1 MTKRNLREHF
11 LEGWNKLFGKE
22 EDKTKLRTQSLF
34 RAKNSVTSL
43 NAGTPHDWEDLKK
56 YQEEKKIM
64 TNVGFIGLGIM
75 GGPIA
80 SHISNNGYNLSVF
93 NRSKEKSEKWLTQN
107 TKAKVC
113 FSIKD
118 VATDCDII
126 ILCVGNDND
135 VRQIVNEIKTLIR
148 PGTVII
154 DHTTTSAKLAK
165 EMNKILT
172 EQGSYFLDAP
182 VSGGEAG
189 AQQGTLSVMVGGDE
203 KVYMSIKDV
212 LDSYSKFSKL
222 MGPSGYGQLTKMVNQ
237 ICIAGL
243 IQSLAEGLHFA
254 KKSNLEVKDVI
265 EVISKGAAQSWQMEN
280 RWKSMIEDEYEHGF
294 AVDLMRKDLDI
305 VLEHSK
311 SIDANLEVTDI
322 VNSFYKDIQNAGGG
336 RWDTSSLL
344 KRLES

>member
-1 MTKRNLREHF
+1 
-11 LEGWNKLFGKE
+11 
-22 EDKTKLRTQSLF
+22 
-34 RAKNSVTSL
+34 
-43 NAGTPHDWEDLKK
+43 
-56 YQEEKKIM
+56 M
-64 TNVGFIGLGIM
+64 TNIGFIGLGIM
-75 GGPIA
+75 GGPMA
-80 SHISNNGYNLSVF
+80 SHLSNNGYNLSVF
-93 NRSKEKSEKWLTQN
+93 NRSKEKSEKWLTKN

-118 VATDCDII
+118 VASDCDII

-148 PGTVII
+148 PGTPVI
-154 DHTTTSAKLAK
+154 DHTTTSAELAK
-165 EMNKILT
+165 EMSKILA

-189 AQQGTLSVMVGGDE
+189 AQKGALSVMVGGDE
-203 KVYMSIKDV
+203 KVYMSIKEV
-212 LDSYSKFSKL
+212 LDSYSKFSKF
-222 MGPSGYGQLTKMVNQ
+222 MGPSGHGQLTKMVNQ

-280 RWKSMIEDEYEHGF
+280 RWKSMIDDEYEHGF
-294 AVDLMRKDLDI
+294 AVDLMRKDLEI
-305 VLEHSK
+305 VLEHANI
-311 SIDANLEVTDI
+311 IDADLEITDI

-344 KRLES
+344 RRLES

>member
-1 MTKRNLREHF
+1 
-11 LEGWNKLFGKE
+11 
-22 EDKTKLRTQSLF
+22 
-34 RAKNSVTSL
+34 
-43 NAGTPHDWEDLKK
+43 
-56 YQEEKKIM
+56 M
-64 TNVGFIGLGIM
+64 TNVGFIGLGVM
-75 GGPIA
+75 GSPMA
-80 SHISNNGYNLSVF
+80 SHIINNGFNLSVF
-93 NRSKEKSEKWLTQN
+93 NRTKEKSEKWLTEN

-113 FSIKD
+113 FSIED
-118 VATDCDII
+118 LATDRDII

-135 VRQIVNEIKTLIR
+135 VRQIIDEIKTLIK
-148 PGTVII
+148 PGTVVI
-154 DHTTTSAKLAK
+154 DHTTTSAKLAE
-165 EMNKILT
+165 EMNNILAK
-172 EQGSYFLDAP
+172 QGSYFLDAP

-203 KVYMSIKDV
+203 KVYISIKDV

-265 EVISKGAAQSWQMEN
+265 EVISKGAAQSCQMEN

-305 VLEHSK
+305 VLEHAK

>member
-1 MTKRNLREHF
+1 
-11 LEGWNKLFGKE
+11 
-22 EDKTKLRTQSLF
+22 
-34 RAKNSVTSL
+34 
-43 NAGTPHDWEDLKK
+43 
-56 YQEEKKIM
+56 M
-64 TNVGFIGLGIM
+64 TNIGFIGLGIM
-75 GGPIA
+75 GGPMA
-80 SHISNNGYNLSVF
+80 SHLNDNGYNLSVF
-93 NRSKEKSEKWLTQN
+93 NRSKEKSEKWITQN

-118 VATDCDII
+118 IATECDII

-135 VRQIVNEIKTLIR
+135 VRQIVDETKNLIR
-148 PGTVII
+148 PGTVVI
-154 DHTTTSAKLAK
+154 DHTTTSAELAK
-165 EMNKILT
+165 EMNNILVK
-172 EQGSYFLDAP
+172 QGSYFLDAP

-189 AQQGTLSVMVGGDE
+189 AQQGALSVMVGGDE
-203 KVYMSIKDV
+203 KIYMSIKEV
-212 LDSYSKFSKL
+212 LDSYSKFSKF

-265 EVISKGAAQSWQMEN
+265 DVISKGAAQSWQMEN

-305 VLEHSK
+305 VLEHANT
-311 SIDANLEVTDI
+311 IDADLEITDI

-344 KRLES
+344 RRLES

>member
-1 MTKRNLREHF
+1 
-11 LEGWNKLFGKE
+11 
-22 EDKTKLRTQSLF
+22 
-34 RAKNSVTSL
+34 
-43 NAGTPHDWEDLKK
+43 
-56 YQEEKKIM
+56 M
-64 TNVGFIGLGIM
+64 TNIGFIGLGVM
-75 GGPIA
+75 GGPMA
-80 SHISNNGYNLSVF
+80 SHIINNGFNLSVF
-93 NRSKEKSEKWLTQN
+93 NRSKEKSEKWLTEN

-113 FSIKD
+113 FSIED
-118 VATDCDII
+118 LATDRDII

-135 VRQIVNEIKTLIR
+135 VRQIIDEIKGLIK
-148 PGTVII
+148 PNTIVI
-154 DHTTTSAKLAK
+154 DHTTTSAKLAN
-165 EMNKILT
+165 EINNILVK
-172 EQGSYFLDAP
+172 QGSYFLDAP

-280 RWKSMIEDEYEHGF
+280 RWKSMIEDEYLHGF

-305 VLEHSK
+305 VLEHAK
-311 SIDANLEVTDI
+311 NIDANLEVTDI
-322 VNSFYKDIQNAGGG
+322 VNSYYKDIQNAGGG

>member
-1 MTKRNLREHF
+1 
-11 LEGWNKLFGKE
+11 
-22 EDKTKLRTQSLF
+22 
-34 RAKNSVTSL
+34 
-43 NAGTPHDWEDLKK
+43 
-56 YQEEKKIM
+56 M
-64 TNVGFIGLGIM
+64 TNIGFIGLGIM
-75 GGPIA
+75 GGPMA
-80 SHISNNGYNLSVF
+80 SHLSNNGYNLSVF
-93 NRSKEKSEKWLTQN
+93 NRSREKSEKWLIKN
-107 TKAKVC
+107 TKAKIC

-118 VATDCDII
+118 LAIDRDII

-148 PGTVII
+148 PGTVVI
-154 DHTTTSAKLAK
+154 DHTTTSAELAK
-165 EMNKILT
+165 EMNKILA

-189 AQQGTLSVMVGGDE
+189 AQRGALSIMVGGDK
-203 KVYMSIKDV
+203 KVYMSTKEV
-212 LDSYSKFSKL
+212 LDSYSKFSKF
-222 MGPSGYGQLTKMVNQ
+222 MGPSGYGQITKMVNQ

-280 RWKSMIEDEYEHGF
+280 RWKSMIDDEYEHGF

-305 VLEHSK
+305 VLEHAN
-311 SIDANLEVTDI
+311 IIYANLEITDI
-322 VNSFYKDIQNAGGG
+322 VNRFYKDIQNAGGG
-336 RWDTSSLL
+336 KWDTSSLL

>member
-1 MTKRNLREHF
+1 
-11 LEGWNKLFGKE
+11 
-22 EDKTKLRTQSLF
+22 
-34 RAKNSVTSL
+34 
-43 NAGTPHDWEDLKK
+43 
-56 YQEEKKIM
+56 M
-64 TNVGFIGLGIM
+64 TNIGFIGLGIM
-75 GGPIA
+75 GGPMA
-80 SHISNNGYNLSVF
+80 SHLNDKGYNLFVF
-93 NRSKEKSEKWLTQN
+93 NRSKEKSEKWITQN

-118 VATDCDII
+118 IATECDII

-135 VRQIVNEIKTLIR
+135 VRQIVDETKNLIR
-148 PGTVII
+148 TGTVVI
-154 DHTTTSAKLAK
+154 DHTTTSAELAK
-165 EMNKILT
+165 EMNNILVK
-172 EQGSYFLDAP
+172 QGSYFLDAP

-189 AQQGTLSVMVGGDE
+189 AKQGALSVMVGGDE
-203 KVYMSIKDV
+203 KIYTSIKEV
-212 LDSYSKFSKL
+212 LDSYSKFSKF

-254 KKSNLEVKDVI
+254 KKSNLDIKDVI
-265 EVISKGAAQSWQMEN
+265 DVISKGAAQSWQMEN

-305 VLEHSK
+305 VLEHANT
-311 SIDANLEVTDI
+311 IDADLEITDI

-344 KRLES
+344 RRLES

>member
-1 MTKRNLREHF
+1 
-11 LEGWNKLFGKE
+11 
-22 EDKTKLRTQSLF
+22 
-34 RAKNSVTSL
+34 
-43 NAGTPHDWEDLKK
+43 
-56 YQEEKKIM
+56 M

-75 GGPIA
+75 GGPMA

-118 VATDCDII
+118 LAKDCDII

-148 PGTVII
+148 PGTVVI
-154 DHTTTSAKLAK
+154 DHTTTSVKLAK
-165 EMNKILT
+165 EMNKILV

-203 KVYMSIKDV
+203 KIYMSIKDV

-254 KKSNLEVKDVI
+254 KKSNLDVKDVI

-294 AVDLMRKDLDI
+294 AVDLMRKDLEI
-305 VLEHSK
+305 VLEHANI
-311 SIDANLEVTDI
+311 IDADLEITDI

-344 KRLES
+344 RRIES

>member
-1 MTKRNLREHF
+1 
-11 LEGWNKLFGKE
+11 
-22 EDKTKLRTQSLF
+22 
-34 RAKNSVTSL
+34 
-43 NAGTPHDWEDLKK
+43 
-56 YQEEKKIM
+56 M
-64 TNVGFIGLGIM
+64 TNIGFIGLGIM
-75 GGPIA
+75 GGPMA
-80 SHISNNGYNLSVF
+80 SHLNNDGYNLSVF
-93 NRSKEKSEKWLTQN
+93 NRSKEKSEKWITQN

-118 VATDCDII
+118 VATDGDII

-135 VRQIVNEIKTLIR
+135 VRQIVNKIKPLIK
-148 PGTVII
+148 PGTVVI

-165 EMNKILT
+165 EMNNILVK
-172 EQGSYFLDAP
+172 QGSYFLDAP
-182 VSGGEAG
+182 VSGGEGG
-189 AQQGTLSVMVGGDE
+189 AHQGTLSVMVGGDE
-203 KVYMSIKDV
+203 KIYMSIKDV
-212 LDSYSKFSKL
+212 LDSYSKFSKF

-280 RWKSMIEDEYEHGF
+280 RWKSMIKDEYEHGF

-305 VLEHSK
+305 VLEHAE
-311 SIDANLEVTDI
+311 SIDANLDITGI

-344 KRLES
+344 RRLES

>member
-1 MTKRNLREHF
+1 
-11 LEGWNKLFGKE
+11 
-22 EDKTKLRTQSLF
+22 
-34 RAKNSVTSL
+34 
-43 NAGTPHDWEDLKK
+43 
-56 YQEEKKIM
+56 M
-64 TNVGFIGLGIM
+64 TNVGFIGLGVM
-75 GGPIA
+75 GSPMA
-80 SHISNNGYNLSVF
+80 SHIINNGFNLSVF
-93 NRSKEKSEKWLTQN
+93 NRTKEKSEKWLTEN

-113 FSIKD
+113 FSIED
-118 VATDCDII
+118 LATDRDII

-135 VRQIVNEIKTLIR
+135 VRQIINEIKTLIK
-148 PGTVII
+148 PDTVVI
-154 DHTTTSAKLAK
+154 DHTTTSAKLAE
-165 EMNKILT
+165 EMNNILAK
-172 EQGSYFLDAP
+172 QGSYFLDAP

-294 AVDLMRKDLDI
+294 AVDLMIKDLDI
-305 VLEHSK
+305 VLEHAK

-322 VNSFYKDIQNAGGG
+322 VNSFYKNIQIAGGG

>member
-1 MTKRNLREHF
+1 
-11 LEGWNKLFGKE
+11 
-22 EDKTKLRTQSLF
+22 
-34 RAKNSVTSL
+34 
-43 NAGTPHDWEDLKK
+43 
-56 YQEEKKIM
+56 M
-64 TNVGFIGLGIM
+64 TNVAFIGLGIM
-75 GGPIA
+75 GGPMA

-118 VATDCDII
+118 VATDRDII

-148 PGTVII
+148 PSTVVI
-154 DHTTTSAKLAK
+154 DHTTTSAGLAK
-165 EMNKILT
+165 EMNKILA
-172 EQGSYFLDAP
+172 EHGSFFLDAP

-203 KVYMSIKDV
+203 KIYMSIKDV
-212 LDSYSKFSKL
+212 LDSYSKFSKF

-254 KKSNLEVKDVI
+254 KKSNLEVEDVI

-305 VLEHSK
+305 VLEHANT
-311 SIDANLEVTDI
+311 IDANLEITDI
-322 VNSFYKDIQNAGGG
+322 VNRFYKDIQNAGGG
-336 RWDTSSLL
+336 KWDTSSLL
-344 KRLES
+344 RRLGS

>member
-1 MTKRNLREHF
+1 
-11 LEGWNKLFGKE
+11 
-22 EDKTKLRTQSLF
+22 
-34 RAKNSVTSL
+34 
-43 NAGTPHDWEDLKK
+43 
-56 YQEEKKIM
+56 M
-64 TNVGFIGLGIM
+64 TNIGFIGLGIM
-75 GGPIA
+75 GGPMA
-80 SHISNNGYNLSVF
+80 SHLNNDGYNLSVF
-93 NRSKEKSEKWLTQN
+93 NRSKEKSEKWITQN

-118 VATDCDII
+118 VATDGDII

-135 VRQIVNEIKTLIR
+135 VRQIVNKIKLLIK
-148 PGTVII
+148 PGTVVI

-165 EMNKILT
+165 EMNNILVK
-172 EQGSYFLDAP
+172 QGSYFLDAP
-182 VSGGEAG
+182 VSGGEGG
-189 AQQGTLSVMVGGDE
+189 AHQGTLSVMVGGDE
-203 KVYMSIKDV
+203 KIYMSIKDV
-212 LDSYSKFSKL
+212 LDSYSKFSKF

-305 VLEHSK
+305 VLEHAE
-311 SIDANLEVTDI
+311 SIDANLDITGI

-344 KRLES
+344 RRLES

>member
-1 MTKRNLREHF
+1 
-11 LEGWNKLFGKE
+11 
-22 EDKTKLRTQSLF
+22 
-34 RAKNSVTSL
+34 
-43 NAGTPHDWEDLKK
+43 
-56 YQEEKKIM
+56 M
-64 TNVGFIGLGIM
+64 TNIGFIGLGIM
-75 GGPIA
+75 GGPMA
-80 SHISNNGYNLSVF
+80 SHLNDKGYNLSVF
-93 NRSKEKSEKWLTQN
+93 NRSKEKSEKWITQN

-118 VATDCDII
+118 VATECDII

-135 VRQIVNEIKTLIR
+135 VRQIVDETKNLIR
-148 PGTVII
+148 PGTVVI
-154 DHTTTSAKLAK
+154 DHTTTSAELAK
-165 EMNKILT
+165 EMNNILVK
-172 EQGSYFLDAP
+172 QGSYFLDAP

-189 AQQGTLSVMVGGDE
+189 AQQGALCVMVGGDE
-203 KVYMSIKDV
+203 KIYMSIKEV
-212 LDSYSKFSKL
+212 LDSYSKFSKF

-254 KKSNLEVKDVI
+254 KKSNLDIKDVI
-265 EVISKGAAQSWQMEN
+265 DVISKGAAQSWQMEN

-305 VLEHSK
+305 VLEHANT
-311 SIDANLEVTDI
+311 IDADLEITDI

-344 KRLES
+344 RRLES

>member
-1 MTKRNLREHF
+1 
-11 LEGWNKLFGKE
+11 
-22 EDKTKLRTQSLF
+22 
-34 RAKNSVTSL
+34 
-43 NAGTPHDWEDLKK
+43 
-56 YQEEKKIM
+56 M
-64 TNVGFIGLGIM
+64 TNVGFIGLGVM
-75 GGPIA
+75 GGPMA
-80 SHISNNGYNLSVF
+80 SHIISNGFNLSVF
-93 NRSKEKSEKWLTQN
+93 NRSKKKSEKWLAKN
-107 TKAKVC
+107 TKAKAC
-113 FSIKD
+113 FSIEDLTKD
-118 VATDCDII
+118 RDII

-135 VRQIVNEIKTLIR
+135 VRQIINEIKTLIK
-148 PGTVII
+148 PGTVVI
-154 DHTTTSAKLAK
+154 DHTTTSAKLAE
-165 EMNKILT
+165 EMNNILVK
-172 EQGSYFLDAP
+172 QGSYFLDAP

-203 KVYMSIKDV
+203 KVYISIKDV

-305 VLEHSK
+305 VLEHAK
-311 SIDANLEVTDI
+311 SIDANLEITDI
-322 VNSFYKDIQNAGGG
+322 VNSLYKDIQNAGGG

>member
-1 MTKRNLREHF
+1 MTK
-11 LEGWNKLFGKE
+11 
-22 EDKTKLRTQSLF
+22 
-34 RAKNSVTSL
+34 
-43 NAGTPHDWEDLKK
+43 
-56 YQEEKKIM
+56 I
-64 TNVGFIGLGIM
+64 GFIGLGIM
-75 GGPIA
+75 GGPMA
-80 SHISNNGYNLSVF
+80 SHLNNNGYNLSVF
-93 NRSKEKSEKWLTQN
+93 NRSSEKSEKWITQN

-118 VATDCDII
+118 VATDGDII
-126 ILCVGNDND
+126 ILCVGNDDD
-135 VRQIVNEIKTLIR
+135 VRQIVNEIKALIK
-148 PGTVII
+148 PGTVVI

-165 EMNKILT
+165 EMNNILVK
-172 EQGSYFLDAP
+172 QGSYFLDAP

-203 KVYMSIKDV
+203 KIYMSIKNV
-212 LDSYSKFSKL
+212 IDSYSKFSKF
-222 MGPSGYGQLTKMVNQ
+222 MGPSGHGQLTKMVNQ

-254 KKSNLEVKDVI
+254 KKSNLDVKDVI

-305 VLEHSK
+305 VLEHAK
-311 SIDANLEVTDI
+311 SIDVNLEITDI
-322 VNSFYKDIQNAGGG
+322 VNSFYRDIQNAGGG

-344 KRLES
+344 RRLKS

>member
-1 MTKRNLREHF
+1 
-11 LEGWNKLFGKE
+11 
-22 EDKTKLRTQSLF
+22 
-34 RAKNSVTSL
+34 
-43 NAGTPHDWEDLKK
+43 
-56 YQEEKKIM
+56 M
-64 TNVGFIGLGIM
+64 TNVGFIGLGVM
-75 GGPIA
+75 GGPMA
-80 SHISNNGYNLSVF
+80 SHVINNGFNLSVF
-93 NRSKEKSEKWLTQN
+93 NRSKKKSEKWLAKN
-107 TKAKVC
+107 TKAKAC
-113 FSIKD
+113 FSIEDLTKD
-118 VATDCDII
+118 RDII

-135 VRQIVNEIKTLIR
+135 VRQIIDEIKTLIK
-148 PGTVII
+148 PGTVVI
-154 DHTTTSAKLAK
+154 DHTTTSAKLAE
-165 EMNKILT
+165 EMNNILAK
-172 EQGSYFLDAP
+172 QGSYFLDAP

-203 KVYMSIKDV
+203 KVYISIKDV

-305 VLEHSK
+305 VLEHAK

-322 VNSFYKDIQNAGGG
+322 VNSFYQDIQNAGGG
-336 RWDTSSLL
+336 SWDTSSLL